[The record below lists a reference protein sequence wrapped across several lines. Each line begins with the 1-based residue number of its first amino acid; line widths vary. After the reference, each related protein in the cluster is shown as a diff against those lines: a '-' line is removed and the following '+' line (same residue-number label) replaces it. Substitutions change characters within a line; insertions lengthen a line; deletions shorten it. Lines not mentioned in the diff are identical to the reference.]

1 MRDNRCPAHP
11 GSIGYLMSR
20 FTFHGGPAFSFSQH
34 RPSFVAPPDKLDQR
48 DNHKQQL
55 AYRYDCLCVHERSF
69 RMLPRTMTEHRPRFY
84 HGQRRGTRVG
94 EGGTF
99 GMNQAIGAWSSPG
112 GSAFSRSD
120 GVRAAS
126 EISPR
131 LSGAPPPQA
140 GSPAGRKPDGRDGR
154 QPEGRR
160 TAWRCQLQTIDN
172 AMRLS
177 QPRLRG
183 LKTRDEGE
191 AGRAEQERFR
201 WFESQRDGRRNP
213 ENFALTGCKH
223 PVPSCRF
230 ERSERAQARGVTS
243 PAGHGT
249 EAPPPACAQPARSR
263 VRGGSPAARC
273 SAKFILCY
281 NVRLL
286 LTSLLRSSRIMG
298 GG

>member
-1 MRDNRCPAHP
+1 
-11 GSIGYLMSR
+11 
-20 FTFHGGPAFSFSQH
+20 
-34 RPSFVAPPDKLDQR
+34 
-48 DNHKQQL
+48 
-55 AYRYDCLCVHERSF
+55 
-69 RMLPRTMTEHRPRFY
+69 
-84 HGQRRGTRVG
+84 
-94 EGGTF
+94 
-99 GMNQAIGAWSSPG
+99 MNQAIGAWSSPG

-160 TAWRCQLQTIDN
+160 TAWRCHLQTIDN

-213 ENFALTGCKH
+213 ENFAVTGCKH
-223 PVPSCRF
+223 PVPSFRF
-230 ERSERAQARGVTS
+230 ERSERALARGGL
-243 PAGHGT
+243 PAAGASRPVLARPGGS
-249 EAPPPACAQPARSR
+249 PPACAPRALQ
-263 VRGGSPAARC
+263 GSGRKPRC
-273 SAKFILCY
+273 TL
-281 NVRLL
+281 
-286 LTSLLRSSRIMG
+286 
-298 GG
+298 